1 MTYEQRGEILDELS
15 KYGRDF
21 TSKKA
26 AKIAHEALYRNSHFN
41 TTQIYNLLLYNCAED
56 VLALVC
62 RPHALVRYHTEEIAR
77 DLGVCFVPAEILFGI
92 AGRIREIVEEV
103 AKEVLG
109 K

>member
-1 MTYEQRGEILDELS
+1 MTYEQRGQILDKLN
-15 KYGRDF
+15 KYEGNF
-21 TSKKA
+21 ISKKA
-26 AKIAHEALYRNSHFN
+26 AKIAHEALYRNSYFN

-77 DLGVCFVPAEILFGI
+77 DLGVVFVPTEILFGI
-92 AGRIREIVEEV
+92 TGRIREIVEEV